1 MIKICKLSLYDC
13 KDINELSNEEDMAA
27 PVACTSTLQ
36 LWHKTGRGDNIKP
49 QPVMEVVVKKTK
61 LDTIQSTREEGVKC
75 LLYETRKAYK
85 SQTNDEIRLKAE
97 LEKINPRMGLAQVM
111 IPGADNY
118 RETKFG
124 KSPIGSYASYQLQF
138 TESNFTVYCNIDAI
152 PRLDCNLR
160 RDVPVTDIYPAFPLQ
175 QTNHFHKPAN
185 LEDKQEALLNH
196 LIVDEVKLNK
206 IEEKNPGTGSF
217 QRMER

>member
-1 MIKICKLSLYDC
+1 MVPVSDNQFFYFTCLCHHSFRKNEPPHKLQIALCTLTGAVKHATCSFLAGKVGFCDHVLGLMIKICKFSLYDC
-13 KDINELSNEEDMAA
+13 KDINELSNEEDMAP

-97 LEKINPRMGLAQVM
+97 LEKINPRMGLA
-111 IPGADNY
+111 
-118 RETKFG
+118 
-124 KSPIGSYASYQLQF
+124 
-138 TESNFTVYCNIDAI
+138 
-152 PRLDCNLR
+152 
-160 RDVPVTDIYPAFPLQ
+160 
-175 QTNHFHKPAN
+175 
-185 LEDKQEALLNH
+185 
-196 LIVDEVKLNK
+196 
-206 IEEKNPGTGSF
+206 
-217 QRMER
+217 